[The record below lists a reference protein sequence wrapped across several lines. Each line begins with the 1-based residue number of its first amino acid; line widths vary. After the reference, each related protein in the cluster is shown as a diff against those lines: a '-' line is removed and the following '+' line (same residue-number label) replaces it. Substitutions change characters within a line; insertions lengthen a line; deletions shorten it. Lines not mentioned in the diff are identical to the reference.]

1 MMGLLAF
8 LLACGLW
15 PVPLLKGN
23 LNATSVLLL
32 ERQAAQPQT
41 KILDTPAGSNEAID
55 GAGKN

>member
-23 LNATSVLLL
+23 LSAASILLM
-32 ERQAAQPQT
+32 ERQAAQPPIKT
-41 KILDTPAGSNEAID
+41 NETPLE
-55 GAGKN
+55 